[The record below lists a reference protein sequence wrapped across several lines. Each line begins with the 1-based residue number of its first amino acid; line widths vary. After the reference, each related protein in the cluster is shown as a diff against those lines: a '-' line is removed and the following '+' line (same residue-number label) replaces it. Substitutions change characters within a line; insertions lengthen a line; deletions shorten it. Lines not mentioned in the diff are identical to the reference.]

1 MKYFENKNI
10 EKAYQKILNVLYVG
24 LFLLALGIVLFG
36 YSIFKSEEVKPTLLD
51 DIIVNNPVENAYGY
65 IDIISEPVLFAEYGE
80 GEKKAYF
87 VEDEEYLYVVEMNDQ
102 KYSEIVSKE
111 YPVRVEGST
120 VWADDDLKEIAI
132 ETLNESLDSEN
143 QLLVSDYDDI
153 FGPLTLDLNT
163 TPLFMNDWILIIGL
177 VLGVI
182 ALILLLAFFLSKIRY
197 QRSLKKMSFEEK
209 EKIKKEINDEKKAFY
224 YKKANMYLTENYI
237 INLANRFEAIP
248 YKDIVWMY
256 PYTLRYYGMKTY
268 QSIMLVT
275 KDKKNHTVCYMNV
288 LTKTNKEI
296 YQEIYETILN
306 KNSKILNGFTKE
318 NKEKMKEITSKKA
331 S

>member
-1 MKYFENKNI
+1 MKYFENKNVD
-10 EKAYQKILNVLYVG
+10 KVYQKTLNVLYVG
-24 LFLLALGIVLFG
+24 LFLLVLGIILFG
-36 YSIFKSEEVKPTLLD
+36 YSIFKGEEVQPTLLD
-51 DIIVNNPVENAYGY
+51 DILVNNPVEDAYGY

-87 VEDEEYLYVVEMNDQ
+87 VEDEEYLYVVQMGDK
-102 KYSEIVSKE
+102 KYNEIVSQN

-120 VWADDDLKEIAI
+120 VWADNDLKEIAI
-132 ETLNESLDSEN
+132 ETLNESLDEEN

-153 FGPLTLDLNT
+153 FGSLTLDLDT

-182 ALILLLAFFLSKIRY
+182 GLIVLLAFFISRICY
-197 QRSLKKMSFEEK
+197 QRGFKKISLEEK
-209 EKIKKEINDEKKAFY
+209 EKIKKEINDEKNAFY
-224 YKKANMYLTENYI
+224 YKNARVYLTTNYV
-237 INLANRFEAIP
+237 INLANRFEAIS

-256 PYTLRYYGMKTY
+256 PYTLKYYGIKTY

-275 KDKKNHTVCYMNV
+275 KDKKNHTICYMNV
-288 LTKTNKEI
+288 LTKANKEI
-296 YQEIYETILN
+296 YEEIYETILQ
-306 KNSKILNGFTKE
+306 KNPKILNGFTKE
-318 NKEKMKEITSKKA
+318 NKEKMKEITNKKA

>member
-1 MKYFENKNI
+1 MKYFENENLDKV
-10 EKAYQKILNVLYVG
+10 YQKILNVLYVG
-24 LFLLALGIVLFG
+24 LFLLVLGIVLFG

-102 KYSEIVSKE
+102 KYNEIVSKE

-275 KDKKNHTVCYMNV
+275 KDKKKSYGLLHECF
-288 LTKTNKEI
+288 
-296 YQEIYETILN
+296 N
-306 KNSKILNGFTKE
+306 KNK
-318 NKEKMKEITSKKA
+318 
-331 S
+331 